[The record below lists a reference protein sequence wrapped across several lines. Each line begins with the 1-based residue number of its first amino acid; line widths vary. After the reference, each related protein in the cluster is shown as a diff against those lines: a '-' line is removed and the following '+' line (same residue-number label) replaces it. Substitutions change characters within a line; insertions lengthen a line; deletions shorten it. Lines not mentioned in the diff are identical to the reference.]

1 MDNNQ
6 LKKMSRQG
14 ARISL
19 FGFLIIISVFVFA
32 ALKLNKLNIQI
43 ASKSEELTNLDST
56 IVDQK
61 ADIKELQDEINALKD
76 PSLKPQAYAV
86 LLPNIKDPRTGNQIY
101 DFNIWI
107 TSSQYTLNRIES
119 IEYFFEHP
127 TMLLKNRQSKNKS
140 NSFLVSYRGWGC
152 LKSIRA
158 EVKYKNGKTEI
169 VSFDMCEALQW

>member
-1 MDNNQ
+1 MDYNQ
-6 LKKMSRQG
+6 LKKRSRQG

-19 FGFLIIISVFVFA
+19 FGFLIIISVFIFA
-32 ALKLNKLNIQI
+32 GLKLNKLNIEI
-43 ASKSEELTNLDST
+43 ASKSKELTNLVST
-56 IVDQK
+56 IDDQK
-61 ADIKELQDEINALKD
+61 AEIKKLQNEINALKD

-86 LLPNIKDPRTGNQIY
+86 LLPNIKDPQGYQIY

-119 IEYFFEHP
+119 IEYFFDHP

-152 LKSIRA
+152 LKSIKA

-169 VSFDMCEALQW
+169 ISFDMCEALQW